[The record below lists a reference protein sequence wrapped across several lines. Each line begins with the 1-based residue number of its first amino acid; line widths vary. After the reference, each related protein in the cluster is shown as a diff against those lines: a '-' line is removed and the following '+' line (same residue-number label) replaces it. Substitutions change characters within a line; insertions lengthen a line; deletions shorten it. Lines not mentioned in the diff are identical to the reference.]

1 MEKKLVVIIKT
12 YQDFIRTADEKTVL
26 HNRERLNALFNAIS
40 DSYIPIL
47 NMLGRF
53 EAEKSDCK
61 LGLVLPPVLC
71 AMLENP
77 KIQEL
82 YVEDLEKRI
91 ALGKKEVTRNKNNEE
106 ALQLVKGISE
116 KYSSLKKDFVEK
128 YKSSLIAAFADFQ
141 RKGFV
146 EILGTCASD
155 IFMPHYAGLEE
166 AISAQIEMGLQS
178 YKKSFGDIPDGFFL
192 PEFGYTPGVEKIIRA
207 YGYSYTILHARSM
220 LLTDQLPVNG
230 IFYPVRIENSLVS
243 FTADP
248 GLEEALTGSE
258 GYCQNSVYRNENRDI
273 GFELELKKLTPLL
286 EEKSVRYSTG
296 YKYWKKDFNEDSR
309 VSYDPQ
315 KAQEQAQ
322 NDALDYLQKRSE
334 CLEEAAECSQGVDYI
349 TSVCCID
356 DNQIRKQWSEYLLWV
371 EALLRNAG
379 KYGLTLS
386 FCREMAK
393 NQFDLQK
400 IQPYYSSGAGQGY
413 GENLLSNKNC
423 WMMRYVRKATER
435 MIDLAERFPSDT
447 GLKTRLLNIGS
458 VELLL
463 AQSSSLAKMIEE
475 DDCASFAEERFK
487 LSINAFTSVFD
498 SLGSNTVSTEWLTCL
513 ESQDNLF
520 NWVNY
525 KIFSKKK

>member
-1 MEKKLVVIIKT
+1 MEKKLVLIIKT
-12 YQDFIRTADEKTVL
+12 YQDFIRTADANTVL
-26 HNRERLNALFNAIS
+26 HNRARLNSLFDAVS
-40 DSYIPIL
+40 DSYLPLL
-47 NMLGRF
+47 NMLGRL
-53 EAEKSDCK
+53 EAENTVYK
-61 LGLVLPPVLC
+61 LGLVVPPVLC

-82 YVEDLEKRI
+82 YVEYLDKRI
-91 ALGKKEVTRNKNNEE
+91 ALGKKETTRNKNAPE
-106 ALQLVKGISE
+106 AQQLAKNISE
-116 KYSSLKKDFVEK
+116 KYAALKKDFVET
-128 YKSSLIAAFADFQ
+128 YKSNIIAAFAEFQ
-141 RKGFV
+141 KKGLV
-146 EILGTCASD
+146 EILGTCATD

-166 AISAQIEMGLQS
+166 AISAQVEMGLQS

-192 PEFGYTPGVEKIIRA
+192 PEFGYTPGIEKIIRA

-220 LLTDQLPVNG
+220 LLTDELPVNG
-230 IFYPVRIENSLVS
+230 IFYPVRIETSLVS

-248 GLEEALTGSE
+248 ELEEALTGEE
-258 GYCQNSVYRNENRDI
+258 GYGQNSVYRNENRDI
-273 GFELELKKLTPLL
+273 GFELELKKLTPVL
-286 EEKSVRYSTG
+286 EENSVRFPTG
-296 YKYWKKDFNEDSR
+296 YKYWKKDFSEEAD
-309 VSYDPQ
+309 VSYEPELA
-315 KAQEQAQ
+315 AQQAQ
-322 NDALDYLQKRSE
+322 TDALDFVQKRSE
-334 CLEEAAECSQGVDYI
+334 CLEKAAECSKDVEYV

-356 DNQIRKQWSEYLLWV
+356 DNATRKQWSEYLLWV
-371 EALLRNAG
+371 EAVIKNAG
-379 KYGLTLS
+379 KAGLTLS
-386 FCREMAK
+386 FCRDMVE
-393 NQFDLQK
+393 NQFNLQK
-400 IQPYYSSGAGQGY
+400 IQPYYSSGAGEGY
-413 GENLLSNKNC
+413 GENLLSSKNC

-475 DDCASFAEERFK
+475 DDSADFAEERFK

-520 NWVNY
+520 DWVNY